1 MAVVATVRRPET
13 DNLLEAD
20 NRLEAG
26 NLLEA
31 NNRLEADNLLE
42 AELQPLVF
50 PTKTTCRSDP

>member
-1 MAVVATVRRPET
+1 MATVRRPET

-31 NNRLEADNLLE
+31 DNRLE